1 MASQNENEGQPED
14 NEWVPQNTQLKIEHS
29 KESQVL
35 ETMWNLIVE
44 IHSYKDDNEQLK
56 KYQDNNKKSMR
67 FYCRVYMNEI
77 MEKNNELRV
86 GGTQKGR

>member
-1 MASQNENEGQPED
+1 MASQNENEGRPKD

-56 KYQDNNKKSMR
+56 KDQDNNKKSMR
-67 FYCRVYMNEI
+67 FYSRDYMKGI
-77 MEKNNELRV
+77 MARNHEPR
-86 GGTQKGR
+86 